1 MANGLPA
8 LPTSYDLTPPD
19 PGNTLHGVV
28 LRPPRMDWDGQRYT
42 GMTLRHADDRALR
55 RIPGVFPAVIDR
67 HFAGVVAVS
76 AVLADQGASRLV
88 VEWNAALRE
97 GAKASTGGPDASAGD
112 ADGIPGPET
121 FSRDYAWPQ
130 AQAAEPCWAVAWVH
144 DRGVSVWAPAT
155 DVGLLQAEIA
165 TLLSLAVEQVTVLPT
180 GQPAHAGA
188 FDAAADA
195 VLLSRAV
202 YRPVRVRSGMAAAA
216 VMPTRLTATLPS
228 ASLSS
233 GKLSSETLSSATL
246 SSATLSSAM
255 LQITTLRMTTGA
267 PVVHRPSIARLLA
280 SGVAG
285 GVAGGI
291 AGSTVSGS
299 TVSGSTEPGN
309 RRAGS
314 TASGSPSATNSS
326 ADRPPHPVVPYDAA
340 PAIDWHPDAS
350 LDNLSTGTTP
360 EGLPA
365 AQVFALESFID
376 EMAATRGVDPVTLR
390 LTQLARDPRGQA
402 LVRTVAERAG
412 WQDTSRGAG
421 RGMAYSSVIDH
432 STVPPSRT
440 WSAWVA
446 EVAVDAASGHVAVTR
461 VVVGHDIEHLAPGP
475 VRTAQ
480 APIERQID
488 GVTRALL
495 ALPAGFDDW
504 AGQATAPEPKPE
516 PDGGSTAVAPRQA
529 AAGTTDITWVAPG
542 GDVATARPLAW
553 TAAAALPAAAAV
565 ANAIFD
571 ATGVRL
577 RQPPFNSDAARQQL
591 RGETAAPERRM
602 AYAWLGG
609 IAAAAVGLTAA
620 ALPWRPAIAP
630 VQPPDLSVY
639 SAEAIERG
647 RLVAAASD
655 CVVCHTAPGGVP
667 NAGGLHLDTPFGQIV
682 TTNITPDVET
692 GIGNWSYAAFE
703 RAMRQGIHRDGRHL
717 YPAFPYTSFAKF
729 TEADMTALYAYMM
742 AQPAVRSTPAPTSL
756 AFPYS
761 IRPLMAGWN
770 TLFHDDQPYA
780 PDPTQSLQWNR
791 GAYLVQ
797 GAGHCGACH
806 TPRNA
811 LGAEQRGKP
820 AFLAGGEAEG
830 WEAPALN
837 RLSHAPIP
845 WNEGDF
851 FQYLSTGFSPRH
863 GSAAGPMGPVI
874 HGLQQ
879 LPSADVAAMAH
890 YLANLDGVKETGGT
904 APTATVDTALPATQL
919 ARIEAATAPR
929 AKVFDA
935 AGERIFEGACAVCHE
950 PQAGPAL
957 AGIKLSLALNTNLH
971 SDQPDNVLQSILK
984 GIDSPANDA
993 LGDMPAFGST
1003 LNDRQIVDVVRY
1015 LRDRF
1020 APDRPAWNN
1029 VEDRLQ
1035 LLRKH

>member
-1 MANGLPA
+1 MTMAHGLPA
-8 LPTSYDLTPPD
+8 LPASHDLTPPD

-28 LRPPRMDWDGQRYT
+28 LRPPRLDWDGQRYT

-55 RIPGVFPAVIDR
+55 TIPGVFPAVIDR

-88 VEWNAALRE
+88 LEWNAALRE
-97 GAKASTGGPDASAGD
+97 GAEPSAGGPDASAAD
-112 ADGIPGPET
+112 ADGTPGFET

-130 AQAAEPCWAVAWVH
+130 AGAAEPCWAVAWVH

-202 YRPVRVRSGMAAAA
+202 HRPVRVRSGMAAAA
-216 VMPTRLTATLPS
+216 VMPTRLTATL
-228 ASLSS
+228 SS
-233 GKLSSETLSSATL
+233 GTLSPATL
-246 SSATLSSAM
+246 SSATLQVA
-255 LQITTLRMTTGA
+255 TLRMTTA
-267 PVVHRPSIARLLA
+267 SPVVHRPSLARLLA
-280 SGVAG
+280 SGLAG
-285 GVAGGI
+285 GVAAGI
-291 AGSTVSGS
+291 AGSTGVGS
-299 TVSGSTEPGN
+299 TGT
-309 RRAGS
+309 AS
-314 TASGSPSATNSS
+314 TALGSPSEE
-326 ADRPPHPVVPYDAA
+326 RPPHPFVPYDAA

-360 EGLPA
+360 EGMPA

-376 EMAATRGVDPVTLR
+376 EMAATHGVDPITLR

-412 WQDTSRGAG
+412 WQHASRGTG

-432 STVPPSRT
+432 STMPPSRT

-446 EVAVDAASGHVAVTR
+446 DVAVDAASGHVAVTR

-475 VRTAQ
+475 IQTAHT
-480 APIERQID
+480 PIERQID

-495 ALPAGFDDW
+495 APPAGFDDW
-504 AGQATAPEPKPE
+504 AGQATSPEPE
-516 PDGGSTAVAPRQA
+516 PDGGSSAVAPRRA
-529 AAGTTDITWVAPG
+529 SAGATDITWVAPG

-591 RGETAAPERRM
+591 RGQTATPERRM

-609 IAAAAVGLTAA
+609 IAAAAVGLTVA

-682 TTNITPDVET
+682 TTNITPDVDT

-761 IRPLMAGWN
+761 VRPLMAGWN

-820 AFLAGGEAEG
+820 AFLAGGAAEG

-837 RLSHAPIP
+837 RLSRAPIP

-890 YLANLDGVKETGGT
+890 YLANLDGVKESGGT
-904 APTATVDTALPATQL
+904 APTAMVDTALPATQL

-929 AKVFDA
+929 ARVFDA

-1003 LNDRQIVDVVRY
+1003 LNDRQIVDVVHY

-1035 LLRKH
+1035 SLRKH

>member
-1 MANGLPA
+1 MTTGSPVVRRPSLARLLTSGAAGGIGPNGHLA
-8 LPTSYDLTPPD
+8 
-19 PGNTLHGVV
+19 GN
-28 LRPPRMDWDGQRYT
+28 DST
-42 GMTLRHADDRALR
+42 GNDS
-55 RIPGVFPAVIDR
+55 
-67 HFAGVVAVS
+67 AGN
-76 AVLADQGASRLV
+76 ASTRS
-88 VEWNAALRE
+88 
-97 GAKASTGGPDASAGD
+97 ASTGSESTGSESTGNDPASDSAASNTSTIGNASA
-112 ADGIPGPET
+112 T
-121 FSRDYAWPQ
+121 
-130 AQAAEPCWAVAWVH
+130 
-144 DRGVSVWAPAT
+144 PAR
-155 DVGLLQAEIA
+155 
-165 TLLSLAVEQVTVLPT
+165 
-180 GQPAHAGA
+180 AH
-188 FDAAADA
+188 
-195 VLLSRAV
+195 
-202 YRPVRVRSGMAAAA
+202 
-216 VMPTRLTATLPS
+216 TA
-228 ASLSS
+228 
-233 GKLSSETLSSATL
+233 
-246 SSATLSSAM
+246 
-255 LQITTLRMTTGA
+255 
-267 PVVHRPSIARLLA
+267 
-280 SGVAG
+280 
-285 GVAGGI
+285 
-291 AGSTVSGS
+291 
-299 TVSGSTEPGN
+299 
-309 RRAGS
+309 
-314 TASGSPSATNSS
+314 
-326 ADRPPHPVVPYDAA
+326 HPVVPYDAV

-350 LDNLSTGTTP
+350 LDNSSTGTTP

-365 AQVFALESFID
+365 AQIFALESFID
-376 EMAATRGVDPVTLR
+376 ELAATQGVDPVALR
-390 LTQLARDPRGQA
+390 LTQLEQDPRGEA
-402 LVRTVAERAG
+402 LVRSVAERAG
-412 WQDTSRGAG
+412 WVGGSRGAPHSTSPGPTRSARQSTSPGTSPGTFPRAPRGTG
-421 RGMAYSSVIDH
+421 RGFAYSSVIDES
-432 STVPPSRT
+432 STPPSRT

-446 EVAVDAASGHVAVTR
+446 DVAVDPASGSVAVTR
-461 VVVGHDIEHLAPGP
+461 VVVGHDVEHLAPGP
-475 VRTAQ
+475 VKHAQ

-495 ALPAGFDDW
+495 APPAGFDDW
-504 AGQATAPEPKPE
+504 AGQAPASRSGDSPT
-516 PDGGSTAVAPRQA
+516 STAVMPS
-529 AAGTTDITWVAPG
+529 AAGTTDIAWVAPG

-553 TAAAALPAAAAV
+553 TAAAGLPAAAAV
-565 ANAIFD
+565 ANAIYD

-577 RQPPFNSDAARQQL
+577 RQPPFNGDAVRQQL
-591 RGETAAPERRM
+591 RGGTAAPERRI

-609 IAAAAVGLTAA
+609 IAAAAVGLTVA

-630 VQPPDLSVY
+630 VQAPDLSVY

-655 CVVCHTAPGGVP
+655 CVVCHTAPGGTP

-729 TEADMTALYAYMM
+729 SEADMTALYAYMM
-742 AQPAVRSTPAPTSL
+742 SQPAVRSTPAPTSL

-770 TLFHDDQPYA
+770 TLFHDDQPYK

-837 RLSHAPIP
+837 SLSRAPIP

-879 LPSADVAAMAH
+879 LPSVDVAAMAH
-890 YLANLDGVKETGGT
+890 YLANLDGVTTHQASGAREALEASQGT
-904 APTATVDTALPATQL
+904 TSRPGIAPGLAPAQDPALHASMHAAEL

-929 AKVFDA
+929 ARVFDA

-971 SDQPDNVLQSILK
+971 SDQPDNVLQSILQ

-1003 LNDRQIVDVVRY
+1003 LNDRQIVDVVHY

-1020 APDRPAWNN
+1020 APDRPAWRN
-1029 VEDRLQ
+1029 VEERLTS
-1035 LLRKH
+1035 LRKH

>member
-1 MANGLPA
+1 M
-8 LPTSYDLTPPD
+8 
-19 PGNTLHGVV
+19 
-28 LRPPRMDWDGQRYT
+28 
-42 GMTLRHADDRALR
+42 
-55 RIPGVFPAVIDR
+55 
-67 HFAGVVAVS
+67 
-76 AVLADQGASRLV
+76 
-88 VEWNAALRE
+88 
-97 GAKASTGGPDASAGD
+97 
-112 ADGIPGPET
+112 
-121 FSRDYAWPQ
+121 
-130 AQAAEPCWAVAWVH
+130 
-144 DRGVSVWAPAT
+144 
-155 DVGLLQAEIA
+155 
-165 TLLSLAVEQVTVLPT
+165 
-180 GQPAHAGA
+180 
-188 FDAAADA
+188 
-195 VLLSRAV
+195 
-202 YRPVRVRSGMAAAA
+202 
-216 VMPTRLTATLPS
+216 
-228 ASLSS
+228 
-233 GKLSSETLSSATL
+233 
-246 SSATLSSAM
+246 
-255 LQITTLRMTTGA
+255 
-267 PVVHRPSIARLLA
+267 
-280 SGVAG
+280 
-285 GVAGGI
+285 
-291 AGSTVSGS
+291 
-299 TVSGSTEPGN
+299 
-309 RRAGS
+309 
-314 TASGSPSATNSS
+314 
-326 ADRPPHPVVPYDAA
+326 VPYDAV

-350 LDNLSTGTTP
+350 LDNSSTGTTP

-365 AQVFALESFID
+365 AQIFALESFID
-376 EMAATRGVDPVTLR
+376 ELAGTQGVDPVALR
-390 LTQLARDPRGQA
+390 LKQLEQDPRGQA
-402 LVRTVAERAG
+402 LVRSVAERAG
-412 WQDTSRGAG
+412 WVGGSRGAPHSTSPGPTRSARQSTSPGTSPGTFPGASRGTG
-421 RGMAYSSVIDH
+421 RGFAYSSVIDES
-432 STVPPSRT
+432 STPPSRT

-446 EVAVDAASGHVAVTR
+446 NVAVDPASGSVAVTR
-461 VVVGHDIEHLAPGP
+461 VVVGHDVEHLAPGP
-475 VRTAQ
+475 VKHAQ

-495 ALPAGFDDW
+495 APPAGFDDW
-504 AGQATAPEPKPE
+504 AGQAPASRSGDSPT
-516 PDGGSTAVAPRQA
+516 STAVMPS
-529 AAGTTDITWVAPG
+529 AAGTTDIAWVAPG

-553 TAAAALPAAAAV
+553 TAAAGLPAAAAV
-565 ANAIFD
+565 ANAIYD

-577 RQPPFNSDAARQQL
+577 RQPPFNGDAVRQQL
-591 RGETAAPERRM
+591 RGGTAAPERRI

-609 IAAAAVGLTAA
+609 IAAAAVGLTVA

-630 VQPPDLSVY
+630 VQAPDLSVY

-655 CVVCHTAPGGVP
+655 CVVCHTAPGGTP

-729 TEADMTALYAYMM
+729 SEADMTALYAYMM
-742 AQPAVRSTPAPTSL
+742 SQPAVRSTPAPTSL

-770 TLFHDDQPYA
+770 TLFHDDQPYK

-837 RLSHAPIP
+837 SLSRAPIP

-879 LPSADVAAMAH
+879 LPSADVAAMSH
-890 YLANLDGVKETGGT
+890 YLANLDGVKTNQASGAREARESLEASQGT
-904 APTATVDTALPATQL
+904 TSRPGIAPALDPAQDPALHASMHAAEL

-929 AKVFDA
+929 ARVFDA

-971 SDQPDNVLQSILK
+971 SDQPDNVLQSILQ

-1003 LNDRQIVDVVRY
+1003 LNDRQIVDVVHY

-1020 APDRPAWNN
+1020 APDRPAWRN
-1029 VEDRLQ
+1029 VEERLTS
-1035 LLRKH
+1035 LRKH

>member
-1 MANGLPA
+1 M
-8 LPTSYDLTPPD
+8 
-19 PGNTLHGVV
+19 
-28 LRPPRMDWDGQRYT
+28 LRPPRVDWDGQRYT
-42 GMTLRHADDRALR
+42 GATLRHADDRLMRA
-55 RIPGVFPAVIDR
+55 IPGVFSAVIDR

-76 AVLADQGASRLV
+76 AALADQGASRLV
-88 VEWNAALRE
+88 LEWNAPLRE
-97 GAKASTGGPDASAGD
+97 RGHSAGQNKAPTGD
-112 ADGIPGPET
+112 AGADPGVTAAAGSPASET
-121 FSRDYAWPQ
+121 FLRDYAWPQ
-130 AQAAEPCWAVAWVH
+130 PQVADTCWVVAWVH
-144 DRGVSVWAPAT
+144 PQGVSVWAPAV
-155 DVGLLQAEIA
+155 DVAALKAEVA
-165 TLLSLAVEQVTVLPT
+165 VLLSLAMEQVTVLAT

-202 YRPVRVRSGMAAAA
+202 SRPVRVRSGMAAATL
-216 VMPTRLTATLPS
+216 MPTQLTATLQATGP
-228 ASLSS
+228 ATS
-233 GKLSSETLSSATL
+233 GLP
-246 SSATLSSAM
+246 
-255 LQITTLRMTTGA
+255 TGA
-267 PVVHRPSIARLLA
+267 PRDAATGSPTTSLPTASLLTSTLTTLQMSTGSPVMRRPSLARLLTSGAAGGSA
-280 SGVAG
+280 SGANAAG
-285 GVAGGI
+285 NAS
-291 AGSTVSGS
+291 AH
-299 TVSGSTEPGN
+299 
-309 RRAGS
+309 
-314 TASGSPSATNSS
+314 TASEKPA
-326 ADRPPHPVVPYDAA
+326 HPLIPYDAA
-340 PAIDWHPDAS
+340 AATAWHPDAS
-350 LDNLSTGTTP
+350 LHNLSTGTTP

-376 EMAATRGVDPVTLR
+376 ELAATRDDDPVALR
-390 LTQLARDPRGQA
+390 LTQLAHDPRGQA
-402 LVRTVAERAG
+402 LVRSVAERAG
-412 WQDTSRGAG
+412 WQDASRGAG
-421 RGMAYSSVIDH
+421 RGFAYSSVIDD
-432 STVPPSRT
+432 STTPPSRT

-446 EVAVDAASGHVAVTR
+446 EVAVDAASGNVAVTR
-461 VVVGHDIEHLAPGP
+461 VVVGHDIEQLAPGP
-475 VRTAQ
+475 VRDAQ
-480 APIERQID
+480 AFIERQID
-488 GVTRALL
+488 SVTRALL
-495 ALPAGFDDW
+495 APPAGFDDW
-504 AGQATAPEPKPE
+504 GGLASTTATA
-516 PDGGSTAVAPRQA
+516 SAPRA
-529 AAGTTDITWVAPG
+529 TDISWVAPA

-553 TAAAALPAAAAV
+553 TAAAALPAGAAV
-565 ANAIFD
+565 ANAIYD

-577 RQPPFNSDAARQQL
+577 RQPPFNSDAVRQQL
-591 RGETAAPERRM
+591 RGATAAPERRI

-609 IAAAAVGLTAA
+609 IAAAAVGLTVA

-630 VQPPDLSVY
+630 IQAPDLSVY
-639 SAEAIERG
+639 SADAIERG
-647 RLVAAASD
+647 RKVAAASD
-655 CVVCHTAPGGVP
+655 CVVCHTAPGGAP

-682 TTNITPDVET
+682 TTNITPDAET

-729 TEADMTALYAYMM
+729 SEADMTALYAYMM
-742 AQPAVRSTPAPTSL
+742 SQPAVRATPAPTSL

-770 TLFHDDQPYA
+770 TLFHDDQPYK
-780 PDPTQSLQWNR
+780 PDPTQSLRWNR

-811 LGAEQRGKP
+811 LGAEQRGKQ

-837 RLSHAPIP
+837 RLSRAPIP
-845 WNEGDF
+845 WTEGDF

-890 YLANLDGVKETGGT
+890 YLANLDGAPPHPARPSNRADGG
-904 APTATVDTALPATQL
+904 AASGGSALPVIDPAAHAAEL

-929 AKVFDA
+929 ARVFDA
-935 AGERIFEGACAVCHE
+935 TGERIFEGACAVCHE

-971 SDQPDNVLQSILK
+971 SDQPDNVLQSILQ

-1003 LNDRQIVDVVRY
+1003 LNDRQIVDVVHY

-1020 APDRPAWNN
+1020 APDRPAWTN
-1029 VEDRLQ
+1029 VQDRLTS
-1035 LLRKH
+1035 LRKH